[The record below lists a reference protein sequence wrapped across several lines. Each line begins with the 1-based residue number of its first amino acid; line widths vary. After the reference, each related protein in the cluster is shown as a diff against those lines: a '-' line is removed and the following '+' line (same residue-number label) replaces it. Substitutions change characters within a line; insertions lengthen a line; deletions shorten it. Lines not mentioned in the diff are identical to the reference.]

1 MKFYWNGYTGLLDGI
16 HSSMRSIHQ
25 IRQIFD
31 GTGQEEWKISLAAF
45 YTRGES
51 GRWAGLFNTR
61 SPFPRGGESLSK
73 VQHLKEKK
81 EKR

>member
-1 MKFYWNGYTGLLDGI
+1 
-16 HSSMRSIHQ
+16 MRSIHQ

-51 GRWAGLFNTR
+51 GRWAGLFNTK

-73 VQHLKEKK
+73 VQHLKEKGEALVK
-81 EKR
+81 QNKTVEKKKRANKN